1 MFYNF
6 FFFIYFSLFSVS
18 SCSPFVPFCFYLFLI
33 FLCFRFLCF
42 FPCSLLSFFVS
53 VNFVFNHL
61 VWLLGYFALVVLL
74 LSDFSV
80 FKSSSISCP
89 LYFEFVE
96 RLGATLWVKMESCVA
111 CSVMDVQSCRLCCF
125 HTSSTLWA
133 ASRAWW
139 GMYKPEQDSMV
150 FTARV
155 LSLLHVWRKP
165 SPKKKLDQRTK

>member
-33 FLCFRFLCF
+33 FLCFRFLSF

-80 FKSSSISCP
+80 FVSSLCMCAPVICSALVLLYVLGSVSSFLFSCCCCYYLFISSP
-89 LYFEFVE
+89 
-96 RLGATLWVKMESCVA
+96 S
-111 CSVMDVQSCRLCCF
+111 
-125 HTSSTLWA
+125 
-133 ASRAWW
+133 
-139 GMYKPEQDSMV
+139 
-150 FTARV
+150 V
-155 LSLLHVWRKP
+155 LSFLWQYPRYFFLFLLPHCMTCKVLAPQPGVEPEPLGWKC
-165 SPKKKLDQRTK
+165 